1 MSSPPDADSAPLAVL
16 RDGVPSSSRRDRVIF
31 VATCAVLWLF
41 FSFICS
47 YSSVLLDDWY
57 QVIYWQRHP
66 FTLGSLWHNAVY
78 NYNHYNPRIGENF
91 LLLVNGPR
99 WIYLVLTPS
108 VELGVIFTMFA
119 FVHRRWPRADRAD
132 ALRVFVSFV
141 VLWITM
147 PVPGIMWFYR
157 PFNTNYVYGFELTM
171 LLFVPYYFEL
181 FRPALTYRS
190 RVLGPA
196 LFVLALAAG
205 LTNEHTGPTAILALG
220 VVMYFLY
227 KRHGRLRAWMW
238 AGAAGLLIGYPALYF
253 APGQSERYGGI
264 VNRMGPVDW
273 LVSRGVAGGLQILR
287 GFVWEGQLTLYIV
300 AGAVLIAF
308 KKRPGQ
314 TPPTLATDQMA
325 TMAIL
330 TASAFL
336 IVITLFVSPSW
347 GERLFYASAVLFTIT
362 LLILLDAMMTVRAA
376 RRYMLWMCV
385 GFAVYHAIR
394 LSMIYPTEYAE
405 SRDRW
410 AAMSAPPAHGTA
422 IISPFTYGRSPWIN
436 ADDFGYASL
445 REEVA
450 HEAFGIDAIEYDR
463 ATRAEPSAPYHIE
476 LDYQFDPPV
485 PKAEVE
491 RAIVFPLSFVPSYVD
506 RDIQFIRRITPQL
519 RSKFPGHRFLGVTGR
534 VVGFDRPELHGRPL
548 IAIKFHNDTDR
559 FEMIDVRSQTEYDDL
574 GRNYWLVWDKGM
586 PAGIDESYLVSCGT
600 TKHAPLHTAPDG
612 RGWRIIISYE
622 CRGRYTQ
629 ILCGPSEC
637 WLGGIGFR

>member
-1 MSSPPDADSAPLAVL
+1 MPPSAT
-16 RDGVPSSSRRDRVIF
+16 RRDRLIF
-31 VATCAVLWLF
+31 VATCAFLWAF

-66 FTLGSLWHNAVY
+66 FTLGSIWHNAAY
-78 NYNHYNPRIGENF
+78 NYMHYNPRLGENF

-99 WIYLVLTPS
+99 WIYLVLTPT
-108 VELGVIFTMFA
+108 VELGVLFTMFA

-132 ALRVFVSFV
+132 ALRVFVTFV

-181 FRPALTYRS
+181 FRPQLVYRD
-190 RVLGPA
+190 RWLAPA
-196 LFVLALAAG
+196 LFVLGLAAG

-220 VVMYFLY
+220 VVLYFLR
-227 KRHGRLRAWMW
+227 KKHGPLRRWMW
-238 AGAAGLLIGYPALYF
+238 TGAAGLLIGYPALYF

-264 VNRMGPVDW
+264 VNRMGPMDW
-273 LVSRGVAGGLQILR
+273 LMSRGVSGGLQILR
-287 GFVWEGQLTLYIV
+287 SFVWEGQLTLYIV
-300 AGAVLIAF
+300 AGAVLLAHR
-308 KKRPGQ
+308 KRAERS
-314 TPPTLATDQMA
+314 PPALEASQLA

-336 IVITLFVSPSW
+336 IVITLFASPSW
-347 GERLFYASAVLFTIT
+347 GERLFFASAVLFSIT
-362 LLILLDAMMTVRAA
+362 LLIVLEAMMTVRGA
-376 RRYMLWMCV
+376 RKFVMWCC
-385 GFAVYHAIR
+385 AVLFTYHGIR
-394 LSMIYPTEYAE
+394 LCMIYPTEYRENNA
-405 SRDRW
+405 RLD
-410 AAMSAPPAHGTA
+410 AAASTKPGGTA
-422 IISPFTYGRSPWIN
+422 ILKPYTYGRTPWIN

-450 HEAFGIDAIEYDR
+450 HEAYGIDAIEYDR

-476 LDYQFDPPV
+476 LEYQFDPPV

-491 RAIVFPLSFVPSYVD
+491 RTIEFPLSFVPSYVD

-519 RSKFPGHRFLGVTGR
+519 RTKFPGHKFIGVVGR
-534 VVGFDRPELHGRPL
+534 VVGFDHPEMKGRPL
-548 IAIKFHNDTDR
+548 IAIKFHNATDK

-574 GRNYWLVWDKGM
+574 GRNYWLVWDKGL
-586 PAGIDESYLVSCGT
+586 PPSIDESYLISCGA
-600 TKHAPLHTAPDG
+600 TKKAPLHEAPDG
-612 RGWRIIISYE
+612 RGWRITVSYE

-629 ILCGPSEC
+629 ILCGPDEC